1 MSNLIKYVK
10 NNANKDFS
18 EVKFNEV
25 DAAIYAIL
33 PYLDLMGLI
42 NTPITIKELYDYIF
56 TVTLEENNYSEVKSF
71 SYADVITKTIKI
83 KQ

>member
-1 MSNLIKYVK
+1 MIWSLNIKFWDKLPGHYIQELQGKKIFIEYNLGR
-10 NNANKDFS
+10 NKK
-18 EVKFNEV
+18 ENYRV
-25 DAAIYAIL
+25 
-33 PYLDLMGLI
+33 
-42 NTPITIKELYDYIF
+42 TIKELYDYIF